1 MEQRSLSDIYGEN
14 AALLAAQ
21 SERYAQAG
29 QAFMARYGGRP
40 AAFLR
45 TPGRINLIGEHTDY
59 NGGFVLPVA
68 LDRDILLVYR
78 PREDT
83 LVRVANVETG
93 FPSFSFE
100 LSDQIAPA
108 PHGDW
113 SNYFRGAGQ
122 ELCRRFGAGRA
133 DGHIRGIDA
142 LVSAASPFGVP
153 RGAGLSSSTA
163 LTVAA
168 ALALVVRNE
177 IDVERAALAHL
188 CSEAEWYV
196 GTRGGMM
203 DQFSALLSRRDYALY
218 LDCRPSPE
226 RVYTYDHVPI
236 PPGIQIVLLNSG
248 VRHENVR
255 GHFNQRVAECKIGV
269 RLLQTRFP
277 SITQLRDVTPQAL
290 GLTEPGFW
298 AMIEEM
304 LPAWATTASL
314 IQRGI
319 KEGWL
324 RDLIADHRVDQEGSF
339 AVLPRCRHVITENA
353 RVVDGVAAL
362 RAGQVARFGALMNEA
377 HASMSADYGA
387 SCPEADAL
395 AEIVRRQES
404 VLGARITG
412 AGWGGGV
419 VALVHSGYTETWL
432 DAAKAAYRQ
441 ATGLECIAYVCR
453 PGDGAGLARSLISV
467 SGFQPEQ
474 IQKGGPT

>member
-1 MEQRSLSDIYGEN
+1 
-14 AALLAAQ
+14 
-21 SERYAQAG
+21 
-29 QAFMARYGGRP
+29 
-40 AAFLR
+40 
-45 TPGRINLIGEHTDY
+45 
-59 NGGFVLPVA
+59 VA
-68 LDRDILLVYR
+68 LDRDILLVFR
-78 PREDT
+78 PREDA
-83 LVRVANVETG
+83 LVRVANVEAG

-122 ELCRRFGAGRA
+122 ELCRTFGARPG
-133 DGHIRGIDA
+133 GHVWGIDA

-163 LTVAA
+163 LTVAV
-168 ALALVVRNE
+168 ALALVARNQ
-177 IDVERAALAHL
+177 IDVDRPALAHL

-226 RVYTYDHVPI
+226 RAYTYDHVPI

-255 GHFNQRVAECKIGV
+255 GHFNQRVAECKVGV
-269 RLLQTRFP
+269 RLLQARFP
-277 SITQLRDVTPQAL
+277 SIVQLRDVTPQAL
-290 GLTEPGFW
+290 GLPEPKFW
-298 AMIEEM
+298 TTIEEM
-304 LPAWATTASL
+304 LPARATATDL
-314 IQRGI
+314 VRRGI
-319 KEGWL
+319 KEDWL
-324 RDLIADHRVDQEGSF
+324 RDLIADHRLDEGAPF

-362 RAGQVARFGALMNEA
+362 RAGQVARFGALMNQA

-387 SCPEADAL
+387 SCPEVDTL
-395 AEIVRRQES
+395 AEIVRAQEG

-419 VALVHSGYTETWL
+419 VALVRRGYA
-432 DAAKAAYRQ
+432 DAWIGAVNAAYRQ
-441 ATGLECIAYVCR
+441 ATGLECVAYVCR
-453 PGDGAGLARSLISV
+453 LGDGAGLAC
-467 SGFQPEQ
+467 
-474 IQKGGPT
+474 GPA